1 MNDITIVTAFYDIG
15 REDWKYFTRKTSYYF
30 ECFERLCQLKNKI
43 VVFSEIKFKS
53 LFDKIIHDIKPD
65 LVVIYEDIFDSNK
78 ELINK
83 IKKTQKI
90 LQKRGGLTYGLTSPE
105 HWCPEYVLLTT
116 LKTYF
121 CCAAI
126 NKISEIDNIVS
137 WIDFGYIR
145 KEKYLPESK
154 IWKYNFGNK
163 IYLWSIRN
171 IPQKINILEIIKNN
185 IVYIMAGHIVA
196 SKEKWYYLNN
206 LMNEQLD
213 QLLSNTLIDDEQTLL
228 LLSYMSNKKEFVLY
242 REIIDYDNLDWF
254 YIFHHYNETCNTHK

>member
-15 REDWKYFTRKTSYYF
+15 RDEWKYFTRKTSYYF

-43 VVFSEIKFKS
+43 VVFSEIKFKP
-53 LFDKIIHDIKPD
+53 LFDKIINDIKPD
-65 LVVIYEDIFDSNK
+65 LVVIYEDIFDTNK

-83 IKKTQKI
+83 IRKTQQI

-105 HWCPEYVLLTT
+105 HWCPEYVFLTT

-126 NKISEIDNIVS
+126 DKIPDIDNIVS

-145 KEKYLPESK
+145 KEKYLPKSK
-154 IWKYNFGNK
+154 IWRYNFGNK

-171 IPQKINILEIIKNN
+171 IPQKINISEIIKNN

-196 SKEKWYYLNN
+196 TKEKWYYLNN

-213 QLLSNTLIDDEQTLL
+213 QLLSNSLIDDEQTLL

-242 REIIDYDNLDWF
+242 REIINYDDLDWF
-254 YIFHHYNETCNTHK
+254 YIFHYYNQKCNTHK

>member
-15 REDWKYFTRKTSYYF
+15 REDWEYFNRKTSYYF

-53 LFDKIIHDIKPD
+53 LFDKIIRDIKPD
-65 LVVIYEDIFDSNK
+65 LVVIYEDIFDNNK

-83 IKKTQKI
+83 IKKTQQI
-90 LQKRGGLTYGLTSPE
+90 LQKKGGLTYGLTSPE

-121 CCAAI
+121 CCTAI
-126 NKISEIDNIVS
+126 NKISEIDNTVS

-154 IWKYNFGNK
+154 IWRYNF
-163 IYLWSIRN
+163 IY
-171 IPQKINILEIIKNN
+171 
-185 IVYIMAGHIVA
+185 
-196 SKEKWYYLNN
+196 
-206 LMNEQLD
+206 
-213 QLLSNTLIDDEQTLL
+213 
-228 LLSYMSNKKEFVLY
+228 
-242 REIIDYDNLDWF
+242 
-254 YIFHHYNETCNTHK
+254 

>member
-53 LFDKIIHDIKPD
+53 FFDKIIHDIKPD

-83 IKKTQKI
+83 IKKTQQI

-154 IWKYNFGNK
+154 IWRYNFDNK

>member
-15 REDWKYFTRKTSYYF
+15 REDWKYFSRKTSYYF

-53 LFDKIIHDIKPD
+53 LFDKIIRDTKPD
-65 LVVIYEDIFDSNK
+65 LVVIYEDIFDNNK

-90 LQKRGGLTYGLTSPE
+90 LQKEGGLTHGRKCPE
-105 HWCPEYVLLTT
+105 HWSPEYVLINN

-121 CCAAI
+121 CCTAI
-126 NKISEIDNIVS
+126 HRIPEIDNTVS

-145 KEKYLPESK
+145 KEKYLPKTK

-163 IYLWSIRN
+163 IHLWSIRN
-171 IPQKINILEIIKNN
+171 IPQKISMLDLIKNDD
-185 IVYIMAGHIVA
+185 VYIMGGHIVA
-196 SKEKWYYLNN
+196 SKEKWFYLNY
-206 LMNEQLD
+206 LINEQLKE
-213 QLLSNTLIDDEQTLL
+213 LLSNSLIDDDQTLL
-228 LLSYMSNKKEFVLY
+228 LLSYKSNKKEFILY
-242 REIIDYDNLDWF
+242 REIIDSNNLDWF
-254 YIFHHYNETCNTHK
+254 YIFHYYNQTCN

>member
-154 IWKYNFGNK
+154 IWRYNFDNK

-254 YIFHHYNETCNTHK
+254 YIFNHYNQTCYTHK